1 MLSVTMWC
9 NLFVNVCPFL
19 LLWVDF
25 SQWPF
30 VACAKSQIDGTSW
43 YFFRNTNLTSF
54 ETIRDWP
61 IKVLRCIHTKTNH
74 AMLKHV
80 WPKVYIISQVHMLSS
95 VLTWLYLTVVQL
107 FIAHV
112 QRRTEVTVDKINQ
125 KAPQL
130 LDRESHVFNEVVHC
144 ATATTRQQ

>member
-19 LLWVDF
+19 FLWVDF

-80 WPKVYIISQVHMLSS
+80 WPKVYIISTGAHALFCA
-95 VLTWLYLTVVQL
+95 YLTVVQL
-107 FIAHV
+107 FRAHMQ
-112 QRRTEVTVDKINQ
+112 QRPEVTVDKINQ

-144 ATATTRQQ
+144 ATTTTRQQ